1 MSASPP
7 MLPKSLRSLLLPLC
21 VLALNAC
28 SSFAAD
34 RAVGTSDVGLIT
46 DAMRQIEKS
55 YVAPVTRDRLV
66 DGALKGM
73 LNRLDPHSDYMD
85 ETEFRELMTTTS
97 GQFGGV
103 GIEISVEEG
112 VPPGITAIDGTPAA
126 AAGLQPGDRIVKSH
140 GPPTVGTDLTPGA
153 RRPRRALLN
162 PLLP

>member
-34 RAVGTSDVGLIT
+34 RAVGTSDLGLIT

-55 YVAPVTRDRLV
+55 YVAPVTPDRLV

-97 GQFGGV
+97 GQFGG
-103 GIEISVEEG
+103 GWIEFSVEEG
-112 VPPGITAIDGTPAA
+112 GPQGHSAIDGTTAA
-126 AAGLQPGDRIVKSH
+126 APRIQPAD
-140 GPPTVGTDLTPGA
+140 
-153 RRPRRALLN
+153 
-162 PLLP
+162 